1 MSVKLHNDLKRMGL
15 RMDQHIAISFQGG
28 ELLYTEELM
37 DSVK

>member
-1 MSVKLHNDLKRMGL
+1 MSVKLHNDLKRMDL
-15 RMDQHIAISFQGG
+15 RMDQYFAISFQGG